1 MNIKTIWIDL
11 DNSPHVL
18 IFRPIISELQKRGST
33 VIVTARDFAQTIQL
47 LEFYG
52 LPFEKIGRHGGKYK
66 SLKVLNLLIRSI
78 QLYFH
83 IRKRSIDLAISHG
96 SRTQLLVAS
105 LLRIP
110 SVLMLDYEYTESR
123 IFNFFATLILMP
135 AVIPDE
141 RLKSAGFNLRKVI
154 RYNGLKEE
162 LYLRDFIP
170 TLNIRSSLGVSTDK
184 ILVVLRPPGIVGNYH
199 DNRSEILTVRLIHHL
214 LLNNHVE
221 IIVVARTKEDK
232 SLIENY
238 FGKKVRFLS
247 RTIDGPQLIWA
258 ADIFISGGGTMN
270 REAALLGIPAFSVF
284 TGKRPYVDEYLV
296 SQHKLIFIDSVENI
310 KNIPIVKRNKYEH
323 KINFRNLAPEI
334 IDIINIHYIS
344 LKKQTP

>member
-1 MNIKTIWIDL
+1 
-11 DNSPHVL
+11 
-18 IFRPIISELQKRGST
+18 
-33 VIVTARDFAQTIQL
+33 
-47 LEFYG
+47 
-52 LPFEKIGRHGGKYK
+52 
-66 SLKVLNLLIRSI
+66 
-78 QLYFH
+78 
-83 IRKRSIDLAISHG
+83 
-96 SRTQLLVAS
+96 
-105 LLRIP
+105 
-110 SVLMLDYEYTESR
+110 MLDYEYTESR